1 MVLFLIP
8 EIGNRGSQLVHNSF
22 FCGNYPTLYRTAAG
36 LCTTAERNQV
46 KRVLQNDIAALDRCQ

>member
-22 FCGNYPTLYRTAAG
+22 FCGIIQLYT
-36 LCTTAERNQV
+36 
-46 KRVLQNDIAALDRCQ
+46 VLPPVCAQLQSATR